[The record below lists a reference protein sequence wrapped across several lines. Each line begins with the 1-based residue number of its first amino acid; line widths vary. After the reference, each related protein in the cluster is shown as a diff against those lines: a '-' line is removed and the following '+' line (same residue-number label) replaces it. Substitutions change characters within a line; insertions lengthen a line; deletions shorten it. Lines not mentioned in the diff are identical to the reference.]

1 MGAGAAVGSRLS
13 GPTAGC
19 VEGIPLAWE
28 ESRATRV
35 IPVGATETAT
45 ATPAGARTSA
55 GSIGEAVTE
64 LGNCCNRAHEGE
76 PKPGNF
82 RLAKLGEDVL
92 KGLAKAFGL
101 LKFEGSKTEWVTDVV
116 MGISEDPLWR
126 IASLIRGPMPA

>member
-19 VEGIPLAWE
+19 VDGIPLAWE
-28 ESRATRV
+28 ESPSTCR

-55 GSIGEAVTE
+55 GSSGEAVTE
-64 LGNCCNRAHEGE
+64 LGNCCNKAHDGE
-76 PKPGNF
+76 PIPGNF
-82 RLAKLGEDVL
+82 RFAKLGEDVL
-92 KGLAKAFGL
+92 KGLAKAVGL
-101 LKFEGSKTEWVTDVV
+101 LKFEGSRTEWVTDVV
-116 MGISEDPLWR
+116 IGTSEDPLWR